1 MRTISSSRKKFWIA
15 PVVVAALA
23 LFSAVT
29 MLLWNALMPQIFH
42 LPTINYWQAIGLL
55 ILARLFFGGGLMH
68 RSHRS
73 HDPRWNHKIKDKFAG
88 MTPEEREE
96 FFKKLHKFRHFVH
109 YYDFGGKETGK
120 DSKEEQSNE

>member
-1 MRTISSSRKKFWIA
+1 MKSMSYVGKRLLIIPIA
-15 PVVVAALA
+15 LAALF
-23 LFSAVT
+23 LFSLIT

-42 LPTINYWQAIGLL
+42 LPVITYWQAIGLL
-55 ILARLFFGGGLMH
+55 ILARLFFGGSLVH

-120 DSKEEQSNE
+120 DSEENTK